1 MKAIV
6 SVKDVRCGYQNT
18 EVLHGISFEANV
30 NEKICIIGPN
40 GCGKTTLLRA
50 VGNIIPFQGEIV
62 ACGQRVDGA
71 KRKELAKKVAYMNQ
85 INNIDFAHTVYDT
98 VMLGRY
104 AYSSGLVDTN
114 FATNRNI
121 VEEAMHQT
129 GIYELRDRI
138 LTELSGGQ
146 LQRVMLARAFAQTPN
161 IILLDEPM
169 NHLDF
174 KYQIELMEYLNK
186 WVMEG
191 DRCIISVLHD
201 FNMAFHFADRI
212 ILMNDGKFV
221 INAGKKKFPMEKIN
235 ENYKMDVCRYMCDS
249 LKFWKKEN

>member
-1 MKAIV
+1 
-6 SVKDVRCGYQNT
+6 
-18 EVLHGISFEANV
+18 
-30 NEKICIIGPN
+30 
-40 GCGKTTLLRA
+40 
-50 VGNIIPFQGEIV
+50 
-62 ACGQRVDGA
+62 
-71 KRKELAKKVAYMNQ
+71 
-85 INNIDFAHTVYDT
+85 
-98 VMLGRY
+98 
-104 AYSSGLVDTN
+104 
-114 FATNRNI
+114 
-121 VEEAMHQT
+121 
-129 GIYELRDRI
+129 
-138 LTELSGGQ
+138 
-146 LQRVMLARAFAQTPN
+146 
-161 IILLDEPM
+161 M

-235 ENYKMDVCRYMCDS
+235 EIYKMDVCRYMCDS